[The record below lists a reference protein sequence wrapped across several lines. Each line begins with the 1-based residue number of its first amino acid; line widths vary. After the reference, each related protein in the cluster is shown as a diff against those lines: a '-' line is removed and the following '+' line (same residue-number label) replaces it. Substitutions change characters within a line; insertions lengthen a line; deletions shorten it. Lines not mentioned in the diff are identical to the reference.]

1 MQVRFVCKN
10 CGSEFF
16 RSGNAAAVCRLT
28 FRQKG
33 FVYCSKG
40 CASFRHGGH
49 KNKLSEYKSW
59 LAMRNRCNNPSHDNY
74 DRYGGRGITYD
85 PAWDDFSVFL
95 EDMGKKPTPKHQL
108 ERVDN
113 DKNYNKENCIWA
125 TREQQTRNRGGK
137 RATRLYTYNGKTM
150 CIKDW
155 AEEVGI
161 SPSSMQKRL
170 NKDWPLEKAFS
181 KERHDGPQ
189 LYTFEDKTM
198 SLTEWSEHL
207 NVPKPTLADRI
218 KKGLP
223 PEKIFTSEKFN
234 RWSV

>member
-1 MQVRFVCKN
+1 MAEHNRRLRKY
-10 CGSEFF
+10 
-16 RSGNAAAVCRLT
+16 GNDYLIR
-28 FRQKG
+28 
-33 FVYCSKG
+33 CSK
-40 CASFRHGGH
+40 CNSVKH
-49 KNKLSEYKSW
+49 NKYRSPEYQSW
-59 LAMRNRCNNPSHDNY
+59 SAMKNRCDNPSHESY
-74 DRYGGRGITYD
+74 HRYGGRGITYD
-85 PAWDDFSVFL
+85 PAWSDFTVFL
-95 EDMGKKPTPKHQL
+95 RDMGEKPTRKHQL
-108 ERVDN
+108 ERVYN

-125 TREQQTRNRGGK
+125 TRKEQTRNRGGD
-137 RATRLYTYNGKTM
+137 RATRFYTYNGKTM

-170 NKDWPLEKAFS
+170 NKGWPLEKAFS

-198 SLTEWSEHL
+198 SLTEWSKHL

-234 RWSV
+234 RWSI

>member
-1 MQVRFVCKN
+1 MQNTFLCSKCGQPFVSNWPATIRYRLKTK
-10 CGSEFF
+10 
-16 RSGNAAAVCRLT
+16 GN
-28 FRQKG
+28 
-33 FVYCSKG
+33 VYCSKA
-40 CASFRHGGH
+40 CAALEHGMF
-49 KNKLSEYKSW
+49 NTPEYGSW
-59 LAMRNRCNNPSHDNY
+59 QAMKNRCNNPSFKNY

-85 PAWDDFSVFL
+85 PAWEDFKNFL
-95 EDMGKKPTPKHQL
+95 KDMGEKPSPKHQL
-108 ERVDN
+108 ERADN

-125 TREQQTRNRGGK
+125 TRKQQTRNRGGK
-137 RATRLYTYNGKTM
+137 RATRLYTYSGKTM

-170 NKDWPLEKAFS
+170 NKGWPLEKAFS

-198 SLTEWSEHL
+198 SLTEWSKHL
-207 NVPKPTLADRI
+207 NVPKPTLTGRI
-218 KKGLP
+218 KMGLP